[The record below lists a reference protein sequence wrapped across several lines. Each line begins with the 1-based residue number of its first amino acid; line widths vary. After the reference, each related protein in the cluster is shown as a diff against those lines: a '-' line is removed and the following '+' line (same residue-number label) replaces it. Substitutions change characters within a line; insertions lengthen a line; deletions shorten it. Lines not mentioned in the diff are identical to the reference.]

1 MVNWVHKVLSIHNG
15 VLKSGQLFVE
25 NIRFLCNGMKW
36 ISIYAKNVVSRCLEQ
51 SFANT

>member
-25 NIRFLCNGMKW
+25 NIWFLCNGMKW
-36 ISIYAKNVVSRCLEQ
+36 ISIYAKNVVSRCLEP
-51 SFANT
+51 SFVNT

>member
-51 SFANT
+51 SFVNT